1 MSIVIDGKGSTA
13 TFGGTAITNLL
24 KIKIDTIRGEREF
37 IDLTGLDDAVVNGE
51 MSQVKD
57 WKTIVLTVKTD
68 MAVVNGLT
76 DSNAQLVIVAP
87 ASVGKSLTA
96 WAQIETDSGLELETK
111 KRGETDITFRL
122 TNRNGSGVVTP
133 PVLA

>member
-1 MSIVIDGKGSTA
+1 MIVIDGKGSTA
-13 TFGGTAITNLL
+13 TFNSAVIANLL
-24 KIKIDTIRGEREF
+24 KIKIDTLRGEREF
-37 IDLTGLDDAVVNGE
+37 IDLTGLADAVVNGE

-76 DSNAQLVIVAP
+76 DSNAQLVIAAPVA
-87 ASVGKSLTA
+87 VGKSLIA
-96 WAQIETDSGLELETK
+96 WAQIETDGGLELETK

-122 TNRNGSGVVTP
+122 TNRNSSGAVTAP
-133 PVLA
+133 ILA

>member
-1 MSIVIDGKGSTA
+1 MAIVIDGKGSTA
-13 TFGGTAITNLL
+13 TFGGTAIANLL
-24 KIKIDTIRGEREF
+24 KIKIDTLRGERTF
-37 IDLTGLDDAVVNGE
+37 IDLTGLADAVVNGE

-68 MAVVNGLT
+68 PAVVNALT
-76 DSNAQLVIVAP
+76 DNNAQLVIAAP

-122 TNRNGSGVVTP
+122 TNRNGSGAVTA

>member
-1 MSIVIDGKGSTA
+1 MAIVIDGKGSTA
-13 TFGGTAITNLL
+13 TFNSVAIANLL
-24 KIKIDTIRGEREF
+24 KIKIDTLRGDRTF
-37 IDLTGLDDAVVNGE
+37 IDLTGLADAVVNGE

-57 WKTIVLTVKTD
+57 WKTVVLTVKTD
-68 MAVVNGLT
+68 PAVVNGLT

-87 ASVGKSLTA
+87 AAVGKSLTA

-122 TNRNGSGVVTP
+122 TNRNGSGLVTP

>member
-1 MSIVIDGKGSTA
+1 MAIVIDGKGSTA

-68 MAVVNGLT
+68 PAVVNALT
-76 DSNAQLVIVAP
+76 DNNAQLVVAAP